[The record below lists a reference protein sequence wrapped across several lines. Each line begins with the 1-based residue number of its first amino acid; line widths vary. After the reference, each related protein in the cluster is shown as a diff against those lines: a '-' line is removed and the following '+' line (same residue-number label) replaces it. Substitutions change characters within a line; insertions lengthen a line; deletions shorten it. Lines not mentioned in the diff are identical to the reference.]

1 MSAVKRRISAA
12 LRRLT
17 LTEQQQQLVRL
28 LLREE
33 RRERETTERQLAQC
47 RRDLREALAQPVPES
62 ATVLE
67 LSVRERL
74 LLERQRSP
82 AARLEQRIAAM
93 LGPDRARELRRHA
106 PAAHARATIARGPLG
121 IQAPAPGSPIT
132 AG

>member
-12 LRRLT
+12 LRRFT
-17 LTEQQQQLVRL
+17 LTEQQAQLVRL

-47 RRDLREALAQPVPES
+47 RRELREALAPPVPDS
-62 ATVLE
+62 ATVLA

-82 AARLEQRIAAM
+82 ASGLEQRIAAM
-93 LGPDRARELRRHA
+93 LGPERAKELRRHV
-106 PAAHARATIARGPLG
+106 PVMG
-121 IQAPAPGSPIT
+121 IQAPAPGASVT
-132 AG
+132 SG

>member
-1 MSAVKRRISAA
+1 MTATKRRIRAA

-17 LTEQQQQLVRL
+17 LTEQQAQLVRL

-33 RRERETTERQLAQC
+33 KRERETTERQLAQC
-47 RRDLREALAQPVPES
+47 RRDLREALAQPVPDS

-82 AARLEQRIAAM
+82 SSGLEQRIAAM
-93 LGPDRARELRRHA
+93 LGPERAKELRRYAPVVHA
-106 PAAHARATIARGPLG
+106 SAVIARAAGGNQGPARG
-121 IQAPAPGSPIT
+121 APIT